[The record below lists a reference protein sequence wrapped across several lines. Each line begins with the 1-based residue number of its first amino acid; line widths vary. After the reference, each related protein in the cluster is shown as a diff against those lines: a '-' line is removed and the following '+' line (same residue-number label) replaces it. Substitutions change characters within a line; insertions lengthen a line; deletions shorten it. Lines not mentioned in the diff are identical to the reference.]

1 MKYCESYAALLDL
14 FVDGELS
21 LEEMLEVQAHLDE
34 CPACRAYVD
43 DALAMQAAFPDA
55 EDTEVP
61 EGFAADVMA
70 AIQADAAARPVS
82 TRKQKKTPWV
92 GVLASLAACC
102 AIVII
107 QQNGPMAAKTESAA
121 ASMAYDTAAAEE
133 EAACDD
139 AAPEAFYYTAD
150 ADLEETAEEP
160 AAEAED
166 ESPLE
171 RQLEAPAEGGAIAQ
185 STKNT
190 SVEDAAVAVPTVT
203 TDLGS
208 TDSWVEHGNVVFACV
223 VYLSPDWVGDALDGY
238 EGKPFSNA
246 RLPEEGIIGTGY
258 AMEQEEFERILY
270 DEFDYL
276 HGPMLNQER
285 TTDLCCIVVTEN
297 EMFS

>member
-1 MKYCESYAALLDL
+1 MNTCETYAALLDL

-43 DALAMQAAFPDA
+43 DALAMQASFPDA
-55 EDTEVP
+55 EETEVP
-61 EGFAADVMA
+61 ESFAAGVMA
-70 AIQADAAARPVS
+70 KIQADIAARPAS
-82 TRKQKKTPWV
+82 PHKRKKTPWV

-107 QQNGPMAAKTESAA
+107 QQNGPLAARGESAA
-121 ASMAYDTAAAEE
+121 ASMAYETAVAE

-139 AAPEAFYYTAD
+139 AAPEHYYTAD
-150 ADLEETAEEP
+150 SATEETAEESMV
-160 AAEAED
+160 EAE
-166 ESPLE
+166 EAAPME
-171 RQLEAPAEGGAIAQ
+171 RQTEAPAEGSAVAQ
-185 STKNT
+185 SVKNT
-190 SVEDAAVAVPTVT
+190 AVEDDSATAPVAM
-203 TDLGS
+203 DLTS
-208 TDSWVEHGNVVFACV
+208 VDSWVEHENVVFACV

-258 AMEQEEFERILY
+258 ALDQEEFERILY

>member
-1 MKYCESYAALLDL
+1 MNTCETYAALLDL

-43 DALAMQAAFPDA
+43 DALAMQASFPDA
-55 EDTEVP
+55 EETEIP
-61 EGFAADVMA
+61 EGFAAGVMSK
-70 AIQADAAARPVS
+70 IQADIATRPAS
-82 TRKQKKTPWV
+82 PHKKKKTPWV

-107 QQNGPMAAKTESAA
+107 QQNGPLAAKSESAA
-121 ASMAYDTAAAEE
+121 ASMAYDTAVAE
-133 EAACDD
+133 EAACED
-139 AAPEAFYYTAD
+139 AAPEAAYFTAD
-150 ADLEETAEEP
+150 TATEETAP
-160 AAEAED
+160 EAE
-166 ESPLE
+166 EAAPME
-171 RQLEAPAEGGAIAQ
+171 RLVEEPAEGGAIAQ
-185 STKNT
+185 SVTNT
-190 SVEDAAVAVPTVT
+190 SIEDDAAAAPGAV
-203 TDLGS
+203 DLNLIDRWAEG
-208 TDSWVEHGNVVFACV
+208 ENVVFACV

-258 AMEQEEFERILY
+258 ALDQEEFERILY

>member
-1 MKYCESYAALLDL
+1 MNTCETYAALLDL

-21 LEEMLEVQAHLDE
+21 LEEMLEVQTHLDE

-43 DALAMQAAFPDA
+43 DALAMQASFPDA
-55 EDTEVP
+55 EETEVP
-61 EGFAADVMA
+61 ESFAAGVMA
-70 AIQADAAARPVS
+70 KIQADIAARPAS
-82 TRKQKKTPWV
+82 PHKRKKTPWV

-107 QQNGPMAAKTESAA
+107 QQNGPLAARGESAA
-121 ASMAYDTAAAEE
+121 ASMAYETAVAE

-139 AAPEAFYYTAD
+139 AAPEHYYTAD
-150 ADLEETAEEP
+150 SATGETAEESMVETEE
-160 AAEAED
+160 AA
-166 ESPLE
+166 PME
-171 RQLEAPAEGGAIAQ
+171 RQTEVPAEGSAVAQ
-185 STKNT
+185 SVKNT
-190 SVEDAAVAVPTVT
+190 AVEDDSATAPVAM
-203 TDLGS
+203 DLTS
-208 TDSWVEHGNVVFACV
+208 VDSWVEHENVVFACV

-258 AMEQEEFERILY
+258 ALEQEEFERILY

>member
-43 DALAMQAAFPDA
+43 DALAMQAAFPDV

-61 EGFAADVMA
+61 EGFAAGIMA
-70 AIQADAAARPVS
+70 AIQADTAIRPVS
-82 TRKQKKTPWV
+82 PRKKKKTPWA
-92 GVLASLAACC
+92 GVVASLAACC

-107 QQNGPMAAKTESAA
+107 QQNGPMAAKSESAA
-121 ASMAYDTAAAEE
+121 ASMAYDTAVAE

-139 AAPEAFYYTAD
+139 AAPETFYYTAD
-150 ADLEETAEEP
+150 TDLEEETAEEP
-160 AAEAED
+160 AAEAE
-166 ESPLE
+166 EAAPME
-171 RQLEAPAEGGAIAQ
+171 RQSETAAEGGAIAQ

-190 SVEDAAVAVPTVT
+190 AAEDASAAPAVT

-208 TDSWVEHGNVVFACV
+208 ADSWVEHENVVFACV

-246 RLPEEGIIGTGY
+246 RLPEEGIIGIGY

-270 DEFDYL
+270 DEFDYP

-297 EMFS
+297 ALFS

>member
-1 MKYCESYAALLDL
+1 MNTCETYAALLDL

-43 DALAMQAAFPDA
+43 DALAMQASFPDA
-55 EDTEVP
+55 EETEVP
-61 EGFAADVMA
+61 ESFAAGVMA
-70 AIQADAAARPVS
+70 KIQADIAARPAS
-82 TRKQKKTPWV
+82 PHKRKKTPWV

-107 QQNGPMAAKTESAA
+107 QQNGPLAARGESAT
-121 ASMAYDTAAAEE
+121 ASMAYETAVAE

-139 AAPEAFYYTAD
+139 AAPEYYYTAD
-150 ADLEETAEEP
+150 SATEETAEESMV
-160 AAEAED
+160 EAE
-166 ESPLE
+166 EAAPME
-171 RQLEAPAEGGAIAQ
+171 RQTEAPAEGSAVAQ
-185 STKNT
+185 SVKNT
-190 SVEDAAVAVPTVT
+190 AVEDDSATAPVAM
-203 TDLGS
+203 DLTS
-208 TDSWVEHGNVVFACV
+208 VDSWVEHENVVFACV

-258 AMEQEEFERILY
+258 ALDQEEFERILY